1 MIVYG
6 ASRLVAVAALAA
18 LGMGLCVPASGQD
31 ATNAQETVITSESLM
46 FDYGRSTC
54 VFEGDVV
61 VTEPRVKLECEKLY
75 VFFDATNNVDS
86 VVATDSVRVTQDNR
100 RGTCDKAVYTASTG
114 AIVMTGDATLKRG
127 RDSINGDEITI
138 YVNSEKVTCKPG
150 RLVVFPSTIQ
160 KAQEESRR

>member
-1 MIVYG
+1 MMV
-6 ASRLVAVAALAA
+6 AAMVAVGIGVCATAD
-18 LGMGLCVPASGQD
+18 VQD
-31 ATNAQETVITSESLM
+31 GTNTQETVITSESLM

-86 VVATDSVRVTQDNR
+86 VVATDSVRVTQDNK
-100 RGTCDKAVYTASTG
+100 RGTCDKAVYTAKTG

-150 RLVVFPSTIQ
+150 RLVVYPATIEEAQ
-160 KAQEESRR
+160 KKPGS

>member
-1 MIVYG
+1 MYVV
-6 ASRLVAVAALAA
+6 SRTMAVTALVVAGIC
-18 LGMGLCVPASGQD
+18 LGGVVHGQST
-31 ATNAQETVITSESLM
+31 TNDQKTVITSESLM

-61 VTEPRVKLECEKLY
+61 VTEPRVKLECDKLY

-86 VVATDSVRVTQDNR
+86 VVATDAVKVTQENKV
-100 RGTCDKAVYTASTG
+100 GTCDKAVYTSKTG
-114 AIVMTGDATLKRG
+114 AIVMTGNATLRRG

-150 RLVVFPSTIQ
+150 RLVVFPSTIE
-160 KAQEESRR
+160 KASEKSER

>member
-1 MIVYG
+1 MTSVLAIG
-6 ASRLVAVAALAA
+6 A
-18 LGMGLCVPASGQD
+18 GLCSMAYGQEAS
-31 ATNAQETVITSESLM
+31 NAQETVITADSLM

-54 VFEGDVV
+54 VFEGSVV

-86 VVATDSVRVTQDNR
+86 VVATDSVHVRQENKH
-100 RGTCDKAVYTASTG
+100 GTCDKAVYTAKTG
-114 AIVMTGDATLKRG
+114 AIVMTGKARLQRG
-127 RDSINGDEITI
+127 RDSIDGDEITI

-160 KAQEESRR
+160 QTRETPGQ

>member
-1 MIVYG
+1 MYAV
-6 ASRLVAVAALAA
+6 SRVLAVIAIVAVAVE
-18 LGMGLCVPASGQD
+18 LCGTACGQGV
-31 ATNAQETVITSESLM
+31 TNNQETVITSESLM

-54 VFEGDVV
+54 VFEGSVV

-86 VVATDSVRVTQDNR
+86 VVATDSVRVTQQDKL
-100 RGTCDKAVYTASTG
+100 GTCDRAVYTAKTG
-114 AIVMTGDATLKRG
+114 AIVMTGHAKLRRG

-138 YVNSEKVTCKPG
+138 YVDSEKVTCKPG

-160 KAQEESRR
+160 KASEKSDR

>member
-1 MIVYG
+1 MFAV
-6 ASRLVAVAALAA
+6 SRVLAVVTLVAV
-18 LGMGLCVPASGQD
+18 GVGLCGPARGQSVSND
-31 ATNAQETVITSESLM
+31 QETVITSKGLM

-61 VTEPRVKLECEKLY
+61 VIDPRVKLECEKLY

-86 VVATDSVRVTQDNR
+86 VVATDNVCVTQDNR
-100 RGTCDKAVYTASTG
+100 LGTCDKAVYTAKTG
-114 AIVMTGDATLKRG
+114 TIVMTGQAKLRRG
-127 RDSINGDEITI
+127 QDLINGDEITI

-160 KAQEESRR
+160 KASEKSGR

>member
-6 ASRLVAVAALAA
+6 VSRVMVAAVVVAV
-18 LGMGLCVPASGQD
+18 GVGLCTAAFAQD
-31 ATNAQETVITSESLM
+31 VTNAQETVITSESLM

-86 VVATDSVRVTQDNR
+86 VVATDSVRVTQDPK
-100 RGTCDKAVYTASTG
+100 RGTCDKAVYTAKTG
-114 AIVMTGDATLKRG
+114 AIVMTGAATLKRG

-160 KAQEESRR
+160 EAQEKPRQ

>member
-1 MIVYG
+1 MAI
-6 ASRLVAVAALAA
+6 AALAA
-18 LGMGLCVPASGQD
+18 VGMGLCATADVQD
-31 ATNAQETVITSESLM
+31 TTNTQETVITSESLM

-86 VVATDSVRVTQDNR
+86 VVATDSVRVTQDNK
-100 RGTCDKAVYTASTG
+100 RGTCDKAVYTAKTG
-114 AIVMTGDATLKRG
+114 AIVMTGDAKLKRG

-150 RLVVFPSTIQ
+150 RLVVFPSTIEEAQ
-160 KAQEESRR
+160 KKPGL